1 MGSPSQPRAKRG
13 GGSVLVRAAGSAGHS
28 KAAEN
33 PGEERGG
40 GGQSA
45 LQFEALRTKTDHQ
58 FSGILA
64 CYIDSSSAWLYGQ
77 CWAGWGLATTIRTVL
92 DQAD

>member
-28 KAAEN
+28 KAAKK

-45 LQFEALRTKTDHQ
+45 LQFEALRTKA
-58 FSGILA
+58 GEA
-64 CYIDSSSAWLYGQ
+64 RSSDNQLPDM
-77 CWAGWGLATTIRTVL
+77 L
-92 DQAD
+92 DQF